1 MPLLQLSESETL
13 TTGLVT
19 AYANAPL
26 LQKDVD
32 AAMIEIFR
40 GNLDFVYLTTAI
52 GETSIL
58 PGLHPYCIPVSMGS
72 TATWLQI
79 GLQQLPELLTV
90 GYSLHL
96 FTTSDSGE
104 LGRIIKGPV
113 PTNTLRS
120 SGHPVIRQ
128 FLNAQRERDSFVE
141 YLITF
146 QQGGREGSF
155 GFVLQKD
162 KQTIGFCFGHVEDSS
177 FVIEWL
183 FVQPDIQLREAHG
196 ALLHHIGPFLRQ
208 MGMNHLWVQLPNDGE
223 LNHLVIELRG
233 KVHTRLNLLLYPLF
247 KFSAT
252 KPVEQNLSARSTRSL
267 LERTPSLRVGSKTSH
282 RRLLRSLVGQ
292 QSYHVI
298 QTIPIEN
305 DQQRMTLTRVYE
317 HGESLIAYMYHYF
330 SKPKS

>member
-1 MPLLQLSESETL
+1 MSLLQLSESETL
-13 TTGLVT
+13 TTGLNT
-19 AYANAPL
+19 ADVNAPL
-26 LQKDVD
+26 APQDVD
-32 AAMIEIFR
+32 AAMVEIFQ

-58 PGLHPYCIPVSMGS
+58 PSLHPYCIPVSIGS
-72 TATWLQI
+72 TRTWLQI
-79 GLQQLPELLTV
+79 GLQQLPERMTA
-90 GYSLHL
+90 GYSVHL
-96 FTTSDSGE
+96 FSPSDSGE
-104 LGRIIKGPV
+104 LGRIVRTLLPASV
-113 PTNTLRS
+113 LRS
-120 SGHPVIRQ
+120 TEHPIIRQ
-128 FLNAQRERDSFVE
+128 FLNAQRERDGFVDFFN
-141 YLITF
+141 TF

-162 KQTIGFCFGHVEDSS
+162 KQVIGFCFGHIEDSS
-177 FVIEWL
+177 FVVEWFL
-183 FVQPDIQLREAHG
+183 VQPDILLREAHA

-208 MGMNHLWVQLPNDGE
+208 MGLSHLWVQLPNDGE

-267 LERTPSLRVGSKTSH
+267 LERTPSLRVGSKSSH

-292 QSYHVI
+292 QGYHVI

-317 HGESLIAYMYHYF
+317 HGESLIAYMYHHF
-330 SKPKS
+330 SKPK